1 MSKLLNRPFK
11 AFTLYAL
18 IVLACSVPV
27 YYYVVESI
35 WLEELDEHNS
45 IIKERIAF
53 RFGNTKVNND
63 ELNDIIELW
72 NVLQPGT
79 SITPTLFKEIKIDS
93 IYTSTHLNKYS
104 DENEI
109 DRFRGLSTYIKI
121 NKIVYNLKIE
131 TNVEEVDETLIAIA
145 LVTFVFFSIMIG
157 GFIILNRY
165 LSKKIWEPFN
175 NTLNKLKNFD
185 LLRDN
190 KIEFEKTDIE
200 EFIHLNNEL
209 EKLIR
214 RNISIYYQQK
224 SFIEN
229 ASHELQTPLAVLK
242 SKVEIL
248 LQNEKLS
255 EDQSL
260 IINSIHNQLSRVS
273 RINKNL
279 LLLAKI
285 ENDQFI
291 EEEQVDVKD
300 VIDESLEILVDY
312 IIAKDIR
319 LNIEKSVGLMLK
331 CNRALMEILI
341 NNLLIN
347 AITHSQTNATLKI
360 QLVNNLLIISNS
372 GEAKLTKDSIF
383 KRFSTISNTTNNS
396 GLGLSIVQ
404 EICKRYDWEIEY
416 DFIEFNHVFRLNF

>member
-383 KRFSTISNTTNNS
+383 KRFSTISKTTNNS